1 MRQTL
6 TLRLLRDGHAE
17 PFQVDTVLAADARGA
32 AAEGMQGDG
41 AHHQRQLQAQLRG
54 PRNIHT
60 YLSGGV
66 GRKLLELQ

>member
-32 AAEGMQGDG
+32 ATKGMEGDCAHDQG
-41 AHHQRQLQAQLRG
+41 QL
-54 PRNIHT
+54 
-60 YLSGGV
+60 
-66 GRKLLELQ
+66 